1 VNVSEETIASYSY
14 SMSPLI
20 RLDSWSKEQN
30 GVTHGSATSAHLT
43 PYKNDYINDNLS
55 LAMPLE
61 CTEIRQECQLRGY
74 IGNHKTCKMDNI
86 IKETLIN

>member
-43 PYKNDYINDNLS
+43 PYKNDYINDNLPS
-55 LAMPLE
+55 HATWMHRDQTGMPAKG
-61 CTEIRQECQLRGY
+61 IHR
-74 IGNHKTCKMDNI
+74 
-86 IKETLIN
+86 